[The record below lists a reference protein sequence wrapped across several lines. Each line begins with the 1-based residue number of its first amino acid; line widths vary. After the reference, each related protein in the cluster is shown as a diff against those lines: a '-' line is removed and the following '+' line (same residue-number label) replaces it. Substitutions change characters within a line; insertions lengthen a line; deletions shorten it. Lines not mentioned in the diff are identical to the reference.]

1 MKTLI
6 TILFARLV
14 KKRNNKWITNP
25 LKFQAETF
33 NKLLK
38 KAINTEFG
46 KDHNFSDIK
55 NYKDFQNQVPIRD
68 YEALKPYV
76 DRVVAGEKNILW
88 PGQPL
93 YFAKTS

>member
-46 KDHNFSDIK
+46 KDHNFSGIK
-55 NYKDFQNQVPIRD
+55 K
-68 YEALKPYV
+68 
-76 DRVVAGEKNILW
+76 
-88 PGQPL
+88 
-93 YFAKTS
+93 

>member
-25 LKFQAETF
+25 LKFQDETF

-38 KAINTEFG
+38 KAKKEIFTTSCAGLWWDNNYLQMPQKHSM
-46 KDHNFSDIK
+46 KD
-55 NYKDFQNQVPIRD
+55 
-68 YEALKPYV
+68 
-76 DRVVAGEKNILW
+76 
-88 PGQPL
+88 
-93 YFAKTS
+93 